1 MPSHRAS
8 TGCSAYGE
16 GDAPDAGALSR
27 QGQGTLEY
35 ALVVA
40 AFLAMLVGAAALWKM
55 LDAGLPVQHA
65 LQSASHHISSAA
77 PGAFSD
83 VFMY

>member
-1 MPSHRAS
+1 
-8 TGCSAYGE
+8 
-16 GDAPDAGALSR
+16 
-27 QGQGTLEY
+27 
-35 ALVVA
+35 VVA
-40 AFLAMLVGAAALWKM
+40 AFLAMFVGAAALWKM